1 MYRLIIMLGLLSLL
15 TFMGLLSSVIYSE
28 KSYDLKINNIIYT
41 SNGFIDNKE
50 IIQSLIS
57 EKKFQ
62 NLIKDNEFV
71 KVETKLKEI
80 KSIENIDIY
89 FNDKNELGIRLI
101 DRTPIAYLKD
111 SNSLIDING
120 KVFKKKQPKND
131 SLPTI
136 NGNISEQ
143 QILKIINVISAFK
156 KDKFLKNKLNEIWF
170 KNDHLYV
177 RIKNLELD
185 VKLGNENKIIDKLK
199 MLKGFY
205 AYQLKNINQTKYKQ
219 LDLVYN
225 NRLVAIKK

>member
-1 MYRLIIMLGLLSLL
+1 MLGLLSLL
-15 TFMGLLSSVIYSE
+15 ILMGLLSPITHTETNFVLKSNNMIY
-28 KSYDLKINNIIYT
+28 K

-50 IIQSLIS
+50 IVKSLIS
-57 EKKFQ
+57 KKQFQ
-62 NLIKDNEFV
+62 KLIKDNELV

-89 FNDKNELGIRLI
+89 FNNKNELGIKLI
-101 DRTPIAYLKD
+101 DRTPIAYLK
-111 SNSLIDING
+111 SLNSFIDING
-120 KVFKKKQPKND
+120 KAFKKEQPKND
-131 SLPTI
+131 SLPII
-136 NGNISEQ
+136 NGQISEKQ
-143 QILKIINVISAFK
+143 LLKIINVISAFK
-156 KDKFLKNKLNEIWF
+156 KDKFFENKLNEIWF

-225 NRLVAIKK
+225 DRLVAIKK